1 VSRVTGFYRLSV
13 DTTRFLSVG
22 AVQKADSGHTGVPLA
37 YVLRI
42 RFLKHNPA
50 NPQWL
55 MRDGFVL

>member
-1 VSRVTGFYRLSV
+1 VLRVTGFYRLSV
-13 DTTRFLSVG
+13 DKTRFLSVG
-22 AVQKADSGHTGVPLA
+22 AVPLA